1 MSRFACSYRVLAES
15 PLDVIS
21 FEECLVRYW
30 RGNNAILLFYVNP
43 PSVIIGRNQNYW
55 REVAPNCMVPVFR
68 RASGGG
74 AVYHDLGNLNWSLIV
89 PRGLHSKEEELCL
102 IAKAISKL
110 GVYTHIG
117 SRGEIFVLMGDGE
130 TEAKISGTARYFG
143 THNVLHHGTLL
154 VSSDLKNLH
163 ACLGGIKVLE
173 DNSIASVRATPVN
186 LIHLIPSLSVYDAM
200 SRLSLELAGMNPY
213 EIKLTEFWNSHVSCL
228 DIALRNLGESESDL
242 ASFINPEDFEV
253 FKAQFGST
261 EWIKYR
267 SPAFSILLS
276 SNNNKRIVLRI
287 EEGRVS
293 DILPF
298 EPNDLQ
304 AVDLAAHLKMRFTGL
319 QFDFDTV
326 EMISR
331 IGPPNL
337 LTLRKY

>member
-1 MSRFACSYRVLAES
+1 
-15 PLDVIS
+15 
-21 FEECLVRYW
+21 
-30 RGNNAILLFYVNP
+30 
-43 PSVIIGRNQNYW
+43 
-55 REVAPNCMVPVFR
+55 
-68 RASGGG
+68 
-74 AVYHDLGNLNWSLIV
+74 
-89 PRGLHSKEEELCL
+89 
-102 IAKAISKL
+102 
-110 GVYTHIG
+110 
-117 SRGEIFVLMGDGE
+117 
-130 TEAKISGTARYFG
+130 
-143 THNVLHHGTLL
+143 VLHHGTLL

-186 LIHLIPSLSVYDAM
+186 LIHLIPSLTVYDAM